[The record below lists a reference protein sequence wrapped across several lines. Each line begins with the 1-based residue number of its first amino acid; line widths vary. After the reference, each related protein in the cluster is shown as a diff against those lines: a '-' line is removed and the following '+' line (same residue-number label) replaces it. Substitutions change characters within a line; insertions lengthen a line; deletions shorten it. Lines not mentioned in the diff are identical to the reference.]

1 MPRIFTA
8 RCPFAAQSLFACP
21 FRRVSRESPRLPLA
35 RLMADWL
42 ETQYDPPHGPNEP
55 GRWQVHLAL
64 DLSERDAVK
73 ATAPQIVPAETFE
86 IHTELDD
93 SGEVDAAFSVRIEAE
108 TADEAT
114 GEAAWILNKVRRAA
128 GLTAK
133 PVLVLGYISP
143 SWGGPVSRHVGK
155 EAIELLK
162 QGRDELAVI
171 RAQTACELLVVETL
185 SALLQQNH
193 PDVDPSSLVRRPATL
208 NDKRSKAFLQLL
220 TGERIQD
227 AHWWS
232 KYVAHSRRRNAIVHE
247 GLTIK
252 HEDAQESIEVLNE
265 LHAWLINARRA
276 ALDESDTDSGPRR
289 DG

>member
-1 MPRIFTA
+1 
-8 RCPFAAQSLFACP
+8 
-21 FRRVSRESPRLPLA
+21 
-35 RLMADWL
+35 
-42 ETQYDPPHGPNEP
+42 
-55 GRWQVHLAL
+55 
-64 DLSERDAVK
+64 
-73 ATAPQIVPAETFE
+73 
-86 IHTELDD
+86 
-93 SGEVDAAFSVRIEAE
+93 
-108 TADEAT
+108 
-114 GEAAWILNKVRRAA
+114 
-128 GLTAK
+128 
-133 PVLVLGYISP
+133 VLGYISP